1 MGQYRILFDKLEWQ
15 DGIRGARF
23 KVFRSSNKQIRL
35 LEFTSEFIEPDWCE
49 KGHVGF
55 VVQGELEIDF
65 RGSVL
70 RYPQG
75 SALFIP
81 SGLASGHKARSIA
94 AVTQLFLVEE
104 LN

>member
-1 MGQYRILFDKLEWQ
+1 MEQYRILFDELEWQ

-23 KVFRSSNKQIRL
+23 KVFRSGDKQIRL

-55 VVQGELEIDF
+55 VIQGELEIDF
-65 RGSVL
+65 RGSVV

-75 SALFIP
+75 SALSIL
-81 SGLASGHKARSIA
+81 SGSVSGHKARSLTPT
-94 AVTQLFLVEE
+94 VTLFLVEDI
-104 LN
+104 